1 MFKVRKRRARPQASF
16 DLCSSSVD
24 TDARET
30 PLKRAHASP
39 VALPAPP
46 TPPGDRDTDASEA
59 ASPLTAAAAA
69 QQRSRES
76 SLTHRTSST
85 PPSAP
90 AAAPEPPEAIVNTVA
105 VCLPLLSSLF
115 SPGCLLAWGPGI
127 TVLWLWLQLAAVED
141 MRVSLEMLVGL
152 RTEADSLHERTC
164 AAADRRDEAAQAL
177 IKRLALQVTR
187 LEAQVRDL
195 RERERMFEDALFS
208 QAKDAP
214 DTDSDT
220 SSSDS
225 SEGSSSSS
233 SSSEEEEEE
242 ENESKE
248 EEGEEEEEGASNSS
262 DSSSNDDEEEEK
274 KKKQEQEQEKEQARE
289 TDVGPGAPGAPGAA
303 PRTPGSVKKSPA
315 LAHVPLQSAPAPERT
330 SIALPPQSP
339 LTAPRAHSP
348 GTHSDTG
355 GAEGAGAVRIAQLE
369 RIVKFYEELTGV
381 TVQPGP
387 DPAGE
392 LQSPRFACTAVDCSA
407 QRAVQF
413 QLLFGERSVEYT
425 PTRIDVPAD
434 LALSEEVTEAIEF
447 SSTLTPIFLVKLIDE
462 LNSTVV
468 PG

>member
-1 MFKVRKRRARPQASF
+1 MV
-16 DLCSSSVD
+16 
-24 TDARET
+24 
-30 PLKRAHASP
+30 
-39 VALPAPP
+39 
-46 TPPGDRDTDASEA
+46 
-59 ASPLTAAAAA
+59 
-69 QQRSRES
+69 
-76 SLTHRTSST
+76 
-85 PPSAP
+85 
-90 AAAPEPPEAIVNTVA
+90 
-105 VCLPLLSSLF
+105 VCV
-115 SPGCLLAWGPGI
+115 C
-127 TVLWLWLQLAAVED
+127 VCLQLAAVED

-152 RTEADSLHERTC
+152 RTEADSLHERAL

-187 LEAQVRDL
+187 LEAQVREL
-195 RERERMFEDALFS
+195 HERERMFEDALFS

-214 DTDSDT
+214 DSD

-225 SEGSSSSS
+225 SEDENEEASESESESEQSSEQSSDS
-233 SSSEEEEEE
+233 SSSEEEETEE
-242 ENESKE
+242 EKEEEKEKEEKKKE
-248 EEGEEEEEGASNSS
+248 EEG
-262 DSSSNDDEEEEK
+262 
-274 KKKQEQEQEKEQARE
+274 RE
-289 TDVGPGAPGAPGAA
+289 TDVGTAAQTGA

-348 GTHSDTG
+348 AGSADTGADSAGTG
-355 GAEGAGAVRIAQLE
+355 GAAAVRVAQLE

-392 LQSPRFACTAVDCSA
+392 LQSPRFACTAVDCRA

>member
-1 MFKVRKRRARPQASF
+1 MFKVRKRRAHPQASF

-39 VALPAPP
+39 AAPPALPALPALP
-46 TPPGDRDTDASEA
+46 DTSEA
-59 ASPLTAAAAA
+59 SSSPLTAAAAA

-76 SLTHRTSST
+76 SLARSGSST
-85 PPSAP
+85 AASAP
-90 AAAPEPPEAIVNTVA
+90 AAAPAPPEAVVNTVA
-105 VCLPLLSSLF
+105 VCVPPLSCAF
-115 SPGCLLAWGPGI
+115 FCLLFFAWVCKGNGC
-127 TVLWLWLQLAAVED
+127 VCVCVCLQLAAVED

-152 RTEADSLHERTC
+152 RTEADSLHERAL

-187 LEAQVRDL
+187 LEAQVREL
-195 RERERMFEDALFS
+195 HERERMFEDALFS

-214 DTDSDT
+214 DSD

-225 SEGSSSSS
+225 SEDENEEASESESESEQSSEQSSDNS
-233 SSSEEEEEE
+233 SGSSSEEEETEE
-242 ENESKE
+242 EKEEEKEKEEKKKE
-248 EEGEEEEEGASNSS
+248 EEG
-262 DSSSNDDEEEEK
+262 
-274 KKKQEQEQEKEQARE
+274 RE
-289 TDVGPGAPGAPGAA
+289 TDVGTAAQTGA

-348 GTHSDTG
+348 TGSADTG
-355 GAEGAGAVRIAQLE
+355 ADTGAGPGSAAAVRVAQLE

-392 LQSPRFACTAVDCSA
+392 LQSPQFACTAVDCSA

>member
-1 MFKVRKRRARPQASF
+1 
-16 DLCSSSVD
+16 
-24 TDARET
+24 
-30 PLKRAHASP
+30 
-39 VALPAPP
+39 
-46 TPPGDRDTDASEA
+46 
-59 ASPLTAAAAA
+59 
-69 QQRSRES
+69 
-76 SLTHRTSST
+76 
-85 PPSAP
+85 
-90 AAAPEPPEAIVNTVA
+90 
-105 VCLPLLSSLF
+105 
-115 SPGCLLAWGPGI
+115 
-127 TVLWLWLQLAAVED
+127 

-152 RTEADSLHERTC
+152 RTEADSLHERAL

-187 LEAQVRDL
+187 LEAQVREL
-195 RERERMFEDALFS
+195 HERERMFEDALFS

-214 DTDSDT
+214 DSDSSEDDDEEA
-220 SSSDS
+220 SESESESEQSSEQSSDS
-225 SEGSSSSS
+225 SSG
-233 SSSEEEEEE
+233 SSSEEEET
-242 ENESKE
+242 
-248 EEGEEEEEGASNSS
+248 
-262 DSSSNDDEEEEK
+262 EEEK
-274 KKKQEQEQEKEQARE
+274 KENKEKEEKEKEARE
-289 TDVGPGAPGAPGAA
+289 TDVGTASQAGA

-348 GTHSDTG
+348 AGSADTGADSAGTG
-355 GAEGAGAVRIAQLE
+355 GAAAVRVAQLE

-392 LQSPRFACTAVDCSA
+392 LQSPRFACTAVDCRA